1 MESYDALL
9 VNAGTGN
16 LHSVYNALKHLGYNV
31 KITDQPEDLLTRCR
45 VILPGVGAFGSFM
58 EGLRTLNLENALKEV
73 ARRGDPLLGI
83 CVGMQAMLDVGKE
96 LGEHQGLGLISG
108 QVIRFPEFQDLKV
121 PHTGWNQLVQQ
132 RESQLFANLQ
142 DGAYAY
148 FNHSYYCE
156 LKNQSDALT
165 LTDYGLS
172 FASAIERGNLFG
184 VQFHP
189 EKSQRVGQ
197 TILENFFK
205 V

>member
-1 MESYDALL
+1 LDTFNPGLDQYICAQVLRRANQTGLDGFRGI
-9 VNAGTGN
+9 AGR
-16 LHSVYNALKHLGYNV
+16 
-31 KITDQPEDLLTRCR
+31 EDTTVL
-45 VILPGVGAFGSFM
+45 FGSFM
-58 EGLRTLNLENALKEV
+58 EGLRSSNLVNALKEV

-83 CVGMQAMLDVGKE
+83 CVGMQAFLEIGKE
-96 LGEHQGLGLISG
+96 MGEHQGLGLVPG
-108 QVIRFPEFQDLKV
+108 QVIRFPEFKELKV

-132 RESQLFANLQ
+132 RDSQLFENLQ

-156 LKNQSDALT
+156 LQDADDALS
-165 LTDYGLS
+165 LTDYGLT
-172 FASAIERGNLFG
+172 FASAIQRGNLFG

-197 TILENFFK
+197 TILANFFK

>member
-1 MESYDALL
+1 MNSYDALL

-16 LHSVYNALKHLGYNV
+16 LHSVYNALDHLGYKV
-31 KITDQPEDLLTRCR
+31 KITDRPEDLNLRCR
-45 VILPGVGAFGSFM
+45 VVLPGVGAFGSFM
-58 EGLRTLNLENALKEV
+58 EGLRSSNLVNALKEV

-83 CVGMQAMLDVGKE
+83 CVGMQALLEIGKE
-96 LGEHQGLGLISG
+96 MGEHQGLGLVPG
-108 QVIRFPEFQDLKV
+108 QVIRFPEFKELKV

-132 RESQLFANLQ
+132 RDSQLFENLQ

-156 LKNQSDALT
+156 LQDADDALS
-165 LTDYGLS
+165 LTDYGLT
-172 FASAIERGNLFG
+172 FASAIQRGNLFG

-197 TILENFFK
+197 TILANFFK